1 MAIQVQIRRGTS
13 AQNDAF
19 TGALGEITVDTTNK
33 VVRVHDGSTAG
44 GFTLAGLSASG
55 TISNKTINLS
65 NNTLTGTLAQF
76 NAALSDDNFASLT
89 GAETLTNKTINL
101 ANNTLSGNIAQFNSA
116 LSDDNFATLSGVESL
131 SNKTLVSPTFSG
143 DLNITGSIIP
153 TANLTYN
160 LGSTT
165 RYWNNI
171 YGVASQ
177 ARYADL
183 AENYVA
189 DHNYDVGTVLIF
201 GGSNEV
207 TISTISHDNR
217 VAGVVSTQPAY
228 LMNSALNGNNV
239 VALALQGRVP
249 CRVKGPVS
257 KGTLVVSSND
267 PGVAVACDNLL
278 YSPGCIIGKSLE
290 EILDDS
296 VQVIEVVV
304 GKN

>member
-101 ANNTLSGNIAQFNSA
+101 TNNTLSGNIAQFNAA
-116 LSDDNFATLSGVESL
+116 LSDDNFATLSGAESL

-153 TANLTYN
+153 SANLTYD

-189 DHNYDVGTVLIF
+189 DNNYDVGTVLIF

-228 LMNSALNGNNV
+228 LMNSALHGNNV

-267 PGVAVACDNLL
+267 PGVAIACDNTL

-290 EILDDS
+290 EISDDS
-296 VQVIEVVV
+296 IQVIEVVV